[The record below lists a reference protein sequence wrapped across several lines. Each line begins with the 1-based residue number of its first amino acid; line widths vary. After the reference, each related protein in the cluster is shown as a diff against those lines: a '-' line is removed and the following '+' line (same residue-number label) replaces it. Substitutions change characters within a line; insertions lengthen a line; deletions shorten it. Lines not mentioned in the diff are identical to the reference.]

1 MFNKS
6 DWTLPNILNLL
17 LLVVIAFSMLLLV
30 TTPAPQSVAK
40 VPSASPSATAVS
52 FGAKNVTACYFE
64 NGGAAID
71 CDAGGSLKVN
81 SGAALIIASG
91 ATPPSYA
98 GTPFFWATPQ
108 STPTPECFSRGN
120 VTVLGSATLVAG
132 AFPTPVSYAS
142 GTLNSALTTDNG
154 GGMSVV
160 TTTNSVTVN
169 VYQRFLSGTVTPQ
182 AATTPVTVSYCTR

>member
-6 DWTLPNILNLL
+6 DWTLPNIISLV

-30 TTPAPQSVAK
+30 TTPAPQPVTK
-40 VPSASPSATAVS
+40 NVTPASGGA
-52 FGAKNVTACYFE
+52 FEAKNVTACYFE

-71 CDAGGSLKVN
+71 CDSGGTIKVN
-81 SGAALIIASG
+81 SGAGLVISG
-91 ATPPSYA
+91 SATVVSIG
-98 GTPFFWATPQ
+98 GTPVVPF
-108 STPTPECFSRGN
+108 STPVPTATPECFSRGN